1 MPPRRPTRRFR
12 RPCLPA
18 FSSFSTFAKACAKP
32 RRKRSSLSEHHRKK
46 SSEKFVELKKR
57 AVHEYFENG
66 LDNEEDVIF
75 ADFEFFDPKP
85 SDFHGVKN
93 LLHNYLGSKQWDL
106 SNFVDL
112 ILGQPTVGTVV
123 KIEGDDDDNLF
134 AVITA
139 LNMDRYKDHKCI
151 MELKEFLLQSCHD
164 ADVQT
169 CLRTTLKERA
179 QNIGLLVS
187 QRMINLPAELLP
199 PLYDALFDEIS
210 WATEDEPTEKLR
222 KSFCFKYYLIVTRFY
237 KKKTGQSNRM
247 RNDQSEEVIYVKMED
262 EIFHKLCSWSFTFP
276 TEQIVANELRN
287 YVCLGL
293 VMLVESE
300 KVSAY
305 RDELKSLVN
314 GA

>member
-1 MPPRRPTRRFR
+1 
-12 RPCLPA
+12 
-18 FSSFSTFAKACAKP
+18 
-32 RRKRSSLSEHHRKK
+32 
-46 SSEKFVELKKR
+46 
-57 AVHEYFENG
+57 
-66 LDNEEDVIF
+66 
-75 ADFEFFDPKP
+75 
-85 SDFHGVKN
+85 
-93 LLHNYLGSKQWDL
+93 
-106 SNFVDL
+106 
-112 ILGQPTVGTVV
+112 
-123 KIEGDDDDNLF
+123 
-134 AVITA
+134 
-139 LNMDRYKDHKCI
+139 